1 MILATMMCTNR
12 MPSIFSFTQ
21 QLLLRKTCFFLHSIS
36 VVLFAYCVFC
46 CEIVNEVSQM
56 LCSQHHMHF
65 SVSAL
70 FFSSQST
77 DFAIF
82 FVHGYYFCLGS
93 HFIGNYTELRQ
104 RKIVCKHSL
113 AFIQREWFAEIY
125 DEHLLRLPF
134 DIRMSVFH
142 QSTTIF
148 TINCRKLITR
158 QTGAL
163 STLWLGFHSLWS
175 CMPLIHILHAT
186 HSQNGRKKI
195 TRWKNT
201 KENEVDS
208 FQTAWVNLLHTLKCT
223 CLDALERYIY
233 CNFIPSNS
241 FTLRWASFR

>member
-12 MPSIFSFTQ
+12 MPSVFSFTQ
-21 QLLLRKTCFFLHSIS
+21 QLLLRKTCFLHSIS

-56 LCSQHHMHF
+56 LCSQHHHMHF

-70 FFSSQST
+70 FFSSQSL

-82 FVHGYYFCLGS
+82 FVHGYYFCLVS
-93 HFIGNYTELRQ
+93 YFIGNYTELRQ

-113 AFIQREWFAEIY
+113 AFSQREWFAEIY

-163 STLWLGFHSLWS
+163 L
-175 CMPLIHILHAT
+175 P
-186 HSQNGRKKI
+186 
-195 TRWKNT
+195 
-201 KENEVDS
+201 
-208 FQTAWVNLLHTLKCT
+208 
-223 CLDALERYIY
+223 
-233 CNFIPSNS
+233 
-241 FTLRWASFR
+241 